1 MPNHMAPIDSME
13 VNGMAPELCLPQM
26 KKLTKN
32 PRPKMT
38 PGYRVAVEKAAFF
51 HSLPFVMD
59 MFIFQLESMFLYLL
73 ARLLH
78 LCIKTML
85 SVKESKGLKQAFF

>member
-13 VNGMAPELCLPQM
+13 VKGMAPELCLPQM

-51 HSLPFVMD
+51 HSLP
-59 MFIFQLESMFLYLL
+59 
-73 ARLLH
+73 
-78 LCIKTML
+78 C
-85 SVKESKGLKQAFF
+85 